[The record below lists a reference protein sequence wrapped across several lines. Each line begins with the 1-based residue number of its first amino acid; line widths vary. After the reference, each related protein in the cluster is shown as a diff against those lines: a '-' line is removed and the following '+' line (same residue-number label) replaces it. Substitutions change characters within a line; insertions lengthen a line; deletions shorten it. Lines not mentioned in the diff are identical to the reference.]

1 MALAA
6 LWRQTAARGL
16 AHTPEAPGWGWS
28 PHSRGGL
35 SPHTGAGLAGVQS
48 LAFTRAAASS
58 GFFWPGLGCGEMEAV
73 LEVSGVSVGLGLLG
87 DLGTPHG
94 VGPMT
99 GSETQS
105 WRLFSGV
112 TLGPCVRR
120 PPCPSCGGSLVSPAG
135 PAALSW
141 WQRGRLSPLRC
152 PPAEP
157 AAPGVHLG
165 VGVSLLCLPDCW
177 AHRTLASLCQMGGP
191 VRAASSRVMLGT
203 HMWPSLEAQGQ
214 AGQDILT
221 PWAGGTCRL
230 LGCVWTH
237 RVEEVRESLRGMW
250 AWL

>member
-1 MALAA
+1 M
-6 LWRQTAARGL
+6 
-16 AHTPEAPGWGWS
+16 
-28 PHSRGGL
+28 
-35 SPHTGAGLAGVQS
+35 AGVQS
-48 LAFTRAAASS
+48 LAFTRAAASA
-58 GFFWPGLGCGEMEAV
+58 GFFWPGLGSGEMEAV
-73 LEVSGVSVGLGLLG
+73 LEVSEVSVGLGLG
-87 DLGTPHG
+87 DLDTPHG

-120 PPCPSCGGSLVSPAG
+120 PPCPSCGGLLVSPAG

-177 AHRTLASLCQMGGP
+177 AHRTLASLPNGGSCAGCLVTSDAGDP
-191 VRAASSRVMLGT
+191 HVVQPGGAGSGRPGRPDSLG
-203 HMWPSLEAQGQ
+203 WRSLPSAEV
-214 AGQDILT
+214 
-221 PWAGGTCRL
+221 
-230 LGCVWTH
+230 CVDT
-237 RVEEVRESLRGMW
+237 
-250 AWL
+250 